1 MLRDEDG
8 LSEIVGDSCVGVPE
22 SSGEYPKYPGNPP
35 LWGEMYRVRE
45 REGRWRMLRLPKGAP
60 IEEKVRLGLG
70 SGSGRVRLRL
80 RVRGSPP
87 LASPGARRA
96 HWVRVRVRDRVRVR
110 TSEIYR

>member
-8 LSEIVGDSCVGVPE
+8 LSEIVGDICVGVPE

-60 IEEKVRLGLG
+60 IEEKVRLGSG
-70 SGSGRVRLRL
+70 SGSG
-80 RVRGSPP
+80 GAPP